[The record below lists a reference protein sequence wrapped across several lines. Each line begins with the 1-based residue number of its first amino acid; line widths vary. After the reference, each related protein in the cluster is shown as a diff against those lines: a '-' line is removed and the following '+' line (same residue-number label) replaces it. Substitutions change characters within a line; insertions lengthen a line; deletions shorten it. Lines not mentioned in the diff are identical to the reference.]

1 MPDARGLSLSA
12 RIEPPPSDPIP
23 GRPCVLVWSLEPY
36 APPEP
41 PPPVPRGVTR
51 FLRLLKHKAV
61 NPARGGCRRLAN
73 GSDRAEAAFA
83 LVPAQGRRCRG
94 DLPQTRRDRSALICL
109 ADSGRLESKAAHL
122 WPDVDKSGRPLD
134 VVFVCEPPLLICPIR
149 EHGEVVRGSAVG
161 SMAQANPKRV
171 WHLSRRDEPPCVVSD
186 RELLLL
192 AKLGHLRADDMLWRP
207 DFDGYRT
214 VRSLLG
220 DVPTPQQIRV
230 EAAPPSSGAVET
242 TTLYT
247 MPTTTLGSAKRRRN
261 LVGMVGLLV
270 AVALLAGLGLAAYRF
285 LATAP
290 EPATQDAA
298 VTEPIPTPLKP
309 QSASTDSTSTPV
321 QQPPQPEAANAGS
334 PAGSARHAEQQQQD
348 DGKADVIV
356 RTVKV
361 VDIDPP
367 QVAKASP
374 SVANP
379 APEGSSSAVPSPL
392 KKPAKP
398 IQSLRTGGEEQAS
411 SATSGRVSE
420 TPGPSPM
427 GLGPFGFNAA
437 N

>member
-1 MPDARGLSLSA
+1 M
-12 RIEPPPSDPIP
+12 
-23 GRPCVLVWSLEPY
+23 
-36 APPEP
+36 
-41 PPPVPRGVTR
+41 
-51 FLRLLKHKAV
+51 
-61 NPARGGCRRLAN
+61 
-73 GSDRAEAAFA
+73 
-83 LVPAQGRRCRG
+83 
-94 DLPQTRRDRSALICL
+94 
-109 ADSGRLESKAAHL
+109 
-122 WPDVDKSGRPLD
+122 
-134 VVFVCEPPLLICPIR
+134 
-149 EHGEVVRGSAVG
+149 G

-171 WHLSRRDEPPCVVSD
+171 WHLSRRDEPPCVVSNQ
-186 RELLLL
+186 ELLLL
-192 AKLGHLRADDMLWRP
+192 AELGHLRADDMLWRP

-214 VRSLLG
+214 VGSLLG
-220 DVPTPQQIRV
+220 DVPAPKQIRV
-230 EAAPPSSGAVET
+230 EATPLSPGAVET

-247 MPTTTLGSAKRRRN
+247 MPTTTLGSAKRRLN
-261 LVGMVGLLV
+261 LVGTVGLLV

-285 LATAP
+285 LATNP

-298 VTEPIPTPLKP
+298 VTEPIPAPLKP

-321 QQPPQPEAANAGS
+321 QQPPQPETANAGS
-334 PAGSARHAEQQQQD
+334 PAGSARQAEQPQQE

-379 APEGSSSAVPSPL
+379 VPEGSSSAVPSPI

-398 IQSLRTGGEEQAS
+398 IESLRTRGEEHQAS
-411 SATSGRVSE
+411 SAASGRVSE

-427 GLGPFGFNAA
+427 GLGPFGFNSA